1 MSDVTRFFS
10 FFLLCMKPVL
20 NYWWNFFRGVT
31 NFLISCTGFSKCQKQ
46 RLEALGTHSLDE
58 KPEHPIVGRF
68 VPQCAADGS
77 YEEVQCYGSTGYCW
91 CVDVGGNPV
100 DGTMTRGLP
109 HCNKTALGGTL

>member
-1 MSDVTRFFS
+1 
-10 FFLLCMKPVL
+10 MKYKIMYSETIL
-20 NYWWNFFRGVT
+20 TF
-31 NFLISCTGFSKCQKQ
+31 ISGIGAYCNCIFVVSSVGFSKCQKQ

-58 KPEHPIVGRF
+58 KPAHPIVGRF

-100 DGTMTRGLP
+100 LGTMTRGLP
-109 HCNKTALGGTL
+109 HCNKTALGGIVTVK